1 MTEFTALLGE
11 EFLKYK
17 PLSQTRAHTPLT
29 HAQHGPCT
37 LNAVGLLSLDV
48 EMRGSPPLAPPHLV
62 CDCGEVH
69 LTLPYLARSAHR
81 TVLQM

>member
-29 HAQHGPCT
+29 HAQRALHFEC
-37 LNAVGLLSLDV
+37 
-48 EMRGSPPLAPPHLV
+48 RGAPVVRRGDARVAPPCPTTPRV
-62 CDCGEVH
+62 CGEVY